1 MSRVVLGADQQ
12 HRKKEKVVTKAKE
25 TKTDDDD
32 DDDRVLMNFLLD
44 TWGKNEVEKV
54 GMGEE
59 VS

>member
-1 MSRVVLGADQQ
+1 MQTSS
-12 HRKKEKVVTKAKE
+12 RKKEKVVTKAKE
-25 TKTDDDD
+25 TKTDDD